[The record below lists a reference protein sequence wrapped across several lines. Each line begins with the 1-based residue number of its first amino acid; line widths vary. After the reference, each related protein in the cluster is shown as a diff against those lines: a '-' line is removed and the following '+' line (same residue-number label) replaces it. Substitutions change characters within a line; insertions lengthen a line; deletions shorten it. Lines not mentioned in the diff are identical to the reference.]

1 MADKK
6 WFETWFDTPY
16 YHLLYNNR
24 NDQEAQNFVS
34 NLIDFLNL
42 PKTAKVLDVACGKGR
57 HSRYLAKLGYETTGL
72 DLSPQSIAEAQKEL
86 LPNLHFE
93 VWDMRKVYREGY
105 FDLVVNLFSS
115 FGYFD
120 NEQDDQN
127 AICAMAS
134 DLKPGGTLVMDYM
147 NPECTVKTMGTR
159 MIVDRGEIQF
169 HIKKKIEGGFIK
181 KEIEFLADGQN
192 QHYEE
197 QLKLIKPEQF
207 QKLFKGADL
216 RIKHIFGDY
225 ELRPFIHGASTR
237 QVIVAEKVTNSI
249 IHS

>member
-24 NDQEAQNFVS
+24 DDQEAQNFVS
-34 NLIDFLNL
+34 NLVRYLNL
-42 PKTAKVLDVACGKGR
+42 PQNTKILDVACGKGR
-57 HSRYLAKLGYETTGL
+57 HSRYLAKLGYETIGL
-72 DLSPQSIAEAQKEL
+72 DLSPQSIAEAKKEL

-93 VWDMRKVYREGY
+93 VWDMRKAYREGY

-120 NEQDDQN
+120 SEQDDQA
-127 AICAMAS
+127 AICAMAA
-134 DLKPGGTLVMDYM
+134 DLRPGGTLVMDYM

-159 MIVDRGEIQF
+159 MIVDRGEVQF
-169 HIKKKIEGGFIK
+169 HIRKKIEGGFIK

-207 QKLFKGADL
+207 KKLFAGAGL
-216 RIKHIFGDY
+216 TIKHIFGDY
-225 ELRPFIHGASTR
+225 ELNPFEHGASKR
-237 QVIVAEKVTNSI
+237 QVMIAEKNKCSN
-249 IHS
+249 

>member
-1 MADKK
+1 MSDRK

-24 NDQEAQNFVS
+24 DDQEAQNFVS
-34 NLIDFLNL
+34 KLIDYLKL
-42 PKTAKVLDVACGKGR
+42 PKGSQVLDVACGKGR
-57 HSRYLAKLGYETTGL
+57 HSSYLAQLGYETVGL
-72 DLSPQSIAEAQKEL
+72 DLSPHSIAEAKKEL

-93 VWDMRKVYREGY
+93 VWDMRKIYKENY

-120 NEQDDQN
+120 NEQDDQH
-127 AICAMAS
+127 AICAMAG
-134 DLKPGGTLVMDYM
+134 DLKPGGILVMDYM
-147 NPECTVKTMGTR
+147 NAECTVKTMSSR
-159 MIVDRGEIQF
+159 MIIDRGEVQF

-192 QHYEE
+192 QHYQE

-207 QKLFKGADL
+207 QKLFAGADL
-216 RIKHIFGDY
+216 RIKHVFGNYDL
-225 ELRPFIHGASTR
+225 EVFDPSKSTR
-237 QVIVAEKVTNSI
+237 QVIIAEKLP
-249 IHS
+249 HP